1 MKFPAGLK
9 RRFLGPL
16 PRTRRAAYL
25 LVLAVLLMLVV
36 SGCDILSTPESPQ
49 PTDTPQ
55 LPTATPFPA
64 TLTPTPEP
72 QTPSAEG
79 LVLAVTV
86 ASANANRPDYDRS
99 EWRHWIDE
107 DRDCQN
113 ARQEVLIEESS
124 TPAVLDPDNE
134 CRVLSGSWVGPY
146 TGQAVNDPTELDID
160 HMVPLENAH
169 RSGAWSWDRD
179 RKREYA
185 NYLAYEDHLIA
196 TTSRANRSKGSKGPE
211 EWRPP
216 LESYWCEY
224 ALDWIAIKN
233 SWDLTVSEREFAA
246 LRAMLDTCP
255 MPVFLQRSEAA
266 QSGGSANV
274 PASPEKDIEPT
285 PTPPPAPT
293 PAPTATPPP
302 GLRYDPY
309 GPDRDCG
316 DFESYEEALD
326 FFLAAGGPDKDPHL
340 LDSDGDGEPCASLP
354 RSRSH
359 RRWREDPV
367 VQSAIVLTGFT
378 GVEVQPSP
386 TIHPT
391 RIPAPLT
398 MPEPTTA
405 SALQPAPTPTVQPMT
420 TPAPEPIPDA
430 TPEPQSLVAPTPTP
444 QLAPGPSPTAPL
456 GAGSYVGLP
465 YDPQGPDRSCGDFD
479 TWWVAQNFYHAAGGP
494 DSDPHR
500 LDGNGDGIVCESLRD
515 VVTDDA
521 GQVVLE
527 PDDGFFDWDCVDFV
541 TWREAQTFFLMEG
554 GPADDPHRL
563 DTNGDGVAC
572 ESLVESPLDGIANA
586 GDTIRTS
593 TEQED
598 AFVDRNCGDFISWQH
613 AQDFFLAEGGPDDDP
628 HRIDGNGNG
637 VACESLPD
645 APE

>member
-1 MKFPAGLK
+1 MDNEAKGLNFPAVLK
-9 RRFLGPL
+9 RRFVRCLTL
-16 PRTRRAAYL
+16 SRRVACLLLSTVL
-25 LVLAVLLMLVV
+25 LVLLV
-36 SGCDILSTPESPQ
+36 SGCDFLSTPEAPQ

-55 LPTATPFPA
+55 RPASTPVSA
-64 TLTPTPEP
+64 TLPPTPEP

-79 LVLAVTV
+79 LLLAVTV
-86 ASANANRPDYDRS
+86 ASVNANRPDYDRS

-113 ARQEVLIEESS
+113 ARQEVLIEEST

-146 TGQAVNDPTELDID
+146 TGQMVNDPTELDID

-185 NYLAYEDHLIA
+185 NYLGYEDHLIA

-216 LESYWCEY
+216 LESYWCDY
-224 ALDWIAIKN
+224 ALDWIAIKS
-233 SWDLTVSEREFAA
+233 SWDLTVSEREYSA
-246 LRAMLDTCP
+246 LREMLDTCP

-285 PTPPPAPT
+285 PTAP

-302 GLRYDPY
+302 GLRYDPF

-316 DFESYEEALD
+316 DFDSYEEALD

-359 RRWREDPV
+359 RHSEENRV
-367 VQSAIVLTGFT
+367 VPLAVVLPRITDDG
-378 GVEVQPSP
+378 VQPAP
-386 TIHPT
+386 TVHPT
-391 RIPAPLT
+391 LTPTPLT
-398 MPEPTTA
+398 MPEPT
-405 SALQPAPTPTVQPMT
+405 PTPTVQPT
-420 TPAPEPIPDA
+420 ATPAPLPIPDDTPQA
-430 TPEPQSLVAPTPTP
+430 EIAVTQTPTPEPAPS
-444 QLAPGPSPTAPL
+444 PSPTSTPVV
-456 GAGSYVGLP
+456 GSYVGLP
-465 YDPQGPDRSCGDFD
+465 YDPHGPDRSCGDFD
-479 TWWVAQNFYHAAGGP
+479 TWWDAQNFYHAAGGP
-494 DSDPHR
+494 DSDPHG
-500 LDGNGDGIVCESLRD
+500 LDGNDDGIVCESLRD
-515 VVTDDA
+515 VATDDA
-521 GQVVLE
+521 GQAPLE

-572 ESLVESPLDGIANA
+572 ESLVESPPDGIANA
-586 GDTIRTS
+586 GGTIRTS

-598 AFVDRNCGDFISWQH
+598 AFVDRNCSDFISWQH

-645 APE
+645 APD